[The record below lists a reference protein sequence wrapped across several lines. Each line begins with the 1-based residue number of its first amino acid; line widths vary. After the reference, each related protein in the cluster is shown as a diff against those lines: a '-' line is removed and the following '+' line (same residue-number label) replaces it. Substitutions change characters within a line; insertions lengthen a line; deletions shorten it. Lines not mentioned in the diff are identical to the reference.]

1 MTAETGILDS
11 RPVEAKEIEWLGQ
24 GVRVVG
30 CFSSLGR
37 HQLAEILPYFL
48 LIRYAKGATICEEGE
63 PGDALYLV
71 YKGEVVVTKRGWTE
85 PVALLDEGDFFGEMA
100 LLFGEPRSAT
110 VTTEDET
117 VVFCLAGEDF
127 HRVIG
132 RTPEMTVALRVLAET
147 RRREL
152 ARS

>member
-11 RPVEAKEIEWLGQ
+11 RPVEAKEIEWIEKGL
-24 GVRVVG
+24 RTVG
-30 CFSSLGR
+30 YFSLLGR
-37 HQLAEILPYFL
+37 HELAEILPYML

-71 YKGEVVVTKRGWTE
+71 YKGEVVVTKKGWTE
-85 PVALLDEGDFFGEMA
+85 PVALLDDGDFFGEMA

-110 VTTEDET
+110 VTTEGET
-117 VVFCLAGEDF
+117 VVFCLAEEDF
-127 HRVIG
+127 QRVI
-132 RTPEMTVALRVLAET
+132 RKTPDMAAALRKLAEA